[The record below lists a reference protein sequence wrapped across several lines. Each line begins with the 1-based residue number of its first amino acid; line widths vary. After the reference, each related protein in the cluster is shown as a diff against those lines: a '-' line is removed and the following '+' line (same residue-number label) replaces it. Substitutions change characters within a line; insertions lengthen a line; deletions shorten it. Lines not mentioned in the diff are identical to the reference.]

1 MFFLSIILLI
11 FLMVFVSKG
20 IIIIRQAEVMV
31 IERLGKYSRTL
42 QSGLNFIIPV
52 VDNPRS
58 IMWKYSQTDVNGA
71 SIVVN
76 KVVKRVD
83 LRETVYDFPKQNVIT
98 SDNVTIEINALL
110 YFQIMDPKRSVYEI
124 NNLPDAIEKLTQT
137 TLRNVIGGLS
147 LDETLVSRD
156 AINDKLRNIL
166 DEATDKWGVKVNRV
180 ELQDIIPPQEIRLA
194 MEKQMK
200 AERDKRAMILNA
212 EGDKKSRI
220 LEAEGIRISAIEK
233 AEGEKR
239 ARVLQAEGIS
249 EARIKIAQAEAQAI
263 KMVAE
268 AIGGDEKEP
277 VNYLIAMRYIEAFK
291 NISSSQGDKVVFMP
305 FETSSLLSSLG
316 TIKELFATKTG
327 GATEVVSAV
336 ISENATE

>member
-1 MFFLSIILLI
+1 MFLLSIFLLI
-11 FLMVFVSKG
+11 FLIVFVSKG
-20 IIIIRQAEVMV
+20 IIIVRQAEVMV
-31 IERLGKYSRTL
+31 VERLGKYNKILR
-42 QSGLNFIIPV
+42 SGLNFIIPV
-52 VDNPRS
+52 VDNARS
-58 IMWKYSQTDVNGA
+58 IMWKYSKTDVNGA
-71 SIVVN
+71 NIVIN

-110 YFQIMDPKRSVYEI
+110 YFQIMDPERAVYEI

-156 AINDKLRNIL
+156 AINTKLRNIL

-180 ELQDIIPPQEIRLA
+180 ELQDIIPPREIRMA

-200 AERDKRAMILNA
+200 AERDKRAMILTA

-220 LEAEGIRISAIEK
+220 LEAEGIRVAAIEK
-233 AEGEKR
+233 AEGEKK
-239 ARVLQAEGIS
+239 ARVLQAEGIA
-249 EARIKIAQAEAQAI
+249 EARVKVADAEAKAI
-263 KMVAE
+263 RMVAE

-277 VNYLIAMRYIEAFK
+277 VNYLIAVRYIEAFK
-291 NISSSQGDKVVFMP
+291 NISANQGDKVIFMP

-316 TIKELFATKTG
+316 TIKELFAAGTASGAEKIPTG
-327 GATEVVSAV
+327 ELVEG
-336 ISENATE
+336 

>member
-98 SDNVTIEINALL
+98 SDNVTI
-110 YFQIMDPKRSVYEI
+110 
-124 NNLPDAIEKLTQT
+124 
-137 TLRNVIGGLS
+137 
-147 LDETLVSRD
+147 
-156 AINDKLRNIL
+156 
-166 DEATDKWGVKVNRV
+166 
-180 ELQDIIPPQEIRLA
+180 
-194 MEKQMK
+194 
-200 AERDKRAMILNA
+200 
-212 EGDKKSRI
+212 
-220 LEAEGIRISAIEK
+220 
-233 AEGEKR
+233 
-239 ARVLQAEGIS
+239 
-249 EARIKIAQAEAQAI
+249 
-263 KMVAE
+263 
-268 AIGGDEKEP
+268 
-277 VNYLIAMRYIEAFK
+277 
-291 NISSSQGDKVVFMP
+291 VV
-305 FETSSLLSSLG
+305 
-316 TIKELFATKTG
+316 
-327 GATEVVSAV
+327 
-336 ISENATE
+336 

>member
-1 MFFLSIILLI
+1 MLLLSIFLLI
-11 FLMVFVSKG
+11 FLIMFVSKG
-20 IIIIRQAEVMV
+20 IIIVRQAEVMV
-31 IERLGKYSRTL
+31 VERLGKYNKVLR
-42 QSGLNFIIPV
+42 SGLNFIIPV
-52 VDNPRS
+52 VDNARS
-58 IMWKYSQTDVNGA
+58 IMWKYSKTDVNGA
-71 SIVVN
+71 NIVIN

-110 YFQIMDPKRSVYEI
+110 YFQIMDPERAVYEI

-156 AINDKLRNIL
+156 AVNTKLRNIL

-180 ELQDIIPPQEIRLA
+180 ELQDIIPPREIRMA

-200 AERDKRAMILNA
+200 AERGKRAMILTA

-220 LEAEGIRISAIEK
+220 LEAEGIRVSAIEK
-233 AEGEKR
+233 AEGEKK
-239 ARVLQAEGIS
+239 AKVLKAEGIA
-249 EARIKIAQAEAQAI
+249 EARVKVADAEAKAI
-263 KMVAE
+263 RMVAE

-277 VNYLIAMRYIEAFK
+277 INYLIAVRYIEAFK
-291 NISSSQGDKVVFMP
+291 NISANQGDKVIFMP
-305 FETSSLLSSLG
+305 FETSALLSSLG
-316 TIKELFATKTG
+316 TVKELFAAGTG
-327 GATEVVSAV
+327 GSAV
-336 ISENATE
+336 EIPSGDVVEG